1 MALPVTI
8 DGLSLLTDLYLQEN
22 LLSMLPDTI
31 GEGGERKEREG
42 GGGRGKEEGG
52 RRGIG
57 EGEMR
62 EREKEGK
69 SKERRKE
76 GEEKGGSGRR
86 GRTAVPATWLTSSP
100 SQHGIVYH
108 KWTKGNQK
116 KEVGREGGRE
126 NGREGKGKGGKERG
140 KREEEDHP
148 HTLPLMITDPSFA
161 GELSKL
167 GILRLDNNRLTSLPD
182 TIGG

>member
-52 RRGIG
+52 RRGSG

-76 GEEKGGSGRR
+76 GEEKEGSGRR

-108 KWTKGNQK
+108 KWTKGKQK
-116 KEVGREGGRE
+116 KEVGREGGKMEGRGRE
-126 NGREGKGKGGKERG
+126 GREGKRERG
-140 KREEEDHP
+140 KEGGRGPSSHP
-148 HTLPLMITDPSFA
+148 PTHDY
-161 GELSKL
+161 
-167 GILRLDNNRLTSLPD
+167 
-182 TIGG
+182 